1 MPNSVNFSDF
11 CSKMKDYLERENNV
25 NLIEVEADTLD
36 EALND
41 ASLELAIP
49 YKDLDYE
56 VLERGTN
63 GIFGYGRKKWRIVA
77 YKNSYTKLGVSDV
90 LGAEERD
97 EEILSKD
104 GLFFIRRSTRGLFLK
119 VVAPKGQG
127 SAVEF
132 EDVINRLH
140 LECNIE
146 NLNMDFVRTLVE
158 NANGSYERVGD
169 FDADPSESVTMMVQ
183 ISEDSMSVTIE
194 FTSPGDNGCEILD
207 KDIFNI
213 LRKYGISEKAFLR
226 EKIENFVDFPIYG
239 EPVEMA
245 RGVAPVRGQDS
256 CVNLIFDNKNLG
268 ESGTLGV
275 EFRNVNEGEELAEIV
290 PFSEGIDGYTVFG
303 KVLEAED
310 GSELEVTL
318 GENTVREGNKIIAKC
333 GGYVTVL
340 SGVITVHD
348 VYVVEGDVGP
358 GTGNIINNGM
368 VLVKGS
374 VLDGY
379 NIMAKGGIEVSGLVG
394 RCNLRT
400 DGPLILSS
408 GANGKGGS
416 EIYSKTG
423 IKAKFLENVSIKCHG
438 DIEVVRG
445 IVNSVVS
452 CKRRVLCIGKKSKIV
467 GSNIHARE
475 EVRAY
480 SIGSEGNAETSLEV
494 GYDPEIKDLLSR
506 FTKYL
511 VKIERRLE
519 VVLKDISVLRK
530 SALVATDKAEKSL
543 KIDSCN
549 ELLNEKEVLV
559 AEIAM
564 VKNKQESLQGELE
577 DSMVDGRVFV
587 EHVAYAGVKIHIKGV
602 YYELSR
608 DYNNVTFVED
618 DEIIKTVAYIPFN
631 RNGL

>member
-1 MPNSVNFSDF
+1 MPSSVNFSDF

-25 NLIEVEADTLD
+25 NLIEVESDTLE

-41 ASLELAIP
+41 ASLELSVP

-56 VLERGTN
+56 ILARGNN

-77 YKNSYTKLGVSDV
+77 YKNSYTKFDVSDV
-90 LGAEERD
+90 LGSD
-97 EEILSKD
+97 EGDEKILSKD
-104 GLFFIRRSTRGLFLK
+104 GVFFIRKAARGIFLK

-127 SAVEF
+127 SAVDF

-140 LECNIE
+140 LEGNIGD
-146 NLNMDFVRTLVE
+146 LNKDFVRSLVE
-158 NANGSYERVGD
+158 NANGNYERIGN
-169 FDADPSESVTMMVQ
+169 FEADPSESVTMMVQ
-183 ISEDSMSVTIE
+183 ISENSMSVTIE
-194 FTSPGDNGCEILD
+194 FTSPGDNGYEILD

-213 LRKYGISEKAFLR
+213 LKKYGISERAFLR
-226 EKIENFVDFPIYG
+226 DKIEDFVDFPIYG

-245 RGVAPVRGQDS
+245 RGVAPVRGRDS
-256 CVNLIFDNKNLG
+256 YVNFIFDNKSLG
-268 ESGTLGV
+268 ESDTLGV

-318 GENTVREGNKIIAKC
+318 GENTALEGNKIIAKC
-333 GGYVTVL
+333 GGYVTVV
-340 SGVITVHD
+340 SGVIAVHD

-358 GTGNIINNGM
+358 GTGNIVNNGM

-379 NIMAKGGIEVSGLVG
+379 NIIAKGGIEVSGLVG

-423 IKAKFLENVSIKCHG
+423 VKAKFLENVSIKCHG

-452 CKRRVLCIGKKSKIV
+452 CKKRVLCVGKKSKIV
-467 GSNIHARE
+467 GSSVHARE
-475 EVRAY
+475 EIRAY

-519 VVLKDISVLRK
+519 VVTKDISVLRK
-530 SALVATDKAEKSL
+530 SASVATDKAEKSL

-549 ELLNEKEVLV
+549 ELLNEKGVL
-559 AEIAM
+559 ASEIEM

-577 DSMVDGRVFV
+577 NSMVDGKIFV
-587 EHVAYAGVKIHIKGV
+587 ENIAYAGVKIHIRGV

-618 DEIIKTVAYIPFN
+618 DGIIKTVAYIPFKS
-631 RNGL
+631 